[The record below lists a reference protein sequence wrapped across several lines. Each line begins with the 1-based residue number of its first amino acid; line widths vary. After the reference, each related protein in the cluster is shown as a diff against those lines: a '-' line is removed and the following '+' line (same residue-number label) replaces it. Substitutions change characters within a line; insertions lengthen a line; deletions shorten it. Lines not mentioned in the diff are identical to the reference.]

1 MDSSQFVSKKPTASD
16 DEEYPISGDP
26 SKYVTLPV
34 QNEKIWRKYQNT
46 LEWFWTV
53 YDIYLANDKDNMIS
67 TFDEEQRHCIL
78 QLLGLMFT
86 THHTTIN
93 KELFM
98 DFMNQVEIKEATYYF
113 GSQADSKKTHCLM
126 YSMLI
131 EELTRN
137 DPELDKTKLVTEIL
151 NCEYIRDFLKW
162 SIHNTTSNSYS
173 FSHRLLTFATLQGI
187 IFGVPFLA
195 FKWIHKQNPSK
206 MPGLANSNDLIWRDE
221 SLNLSFTCML
231 FEYLGDDD
239 FTEQEAQR
247 IIKEAVGHAKRIF
260 TQQLPLSKL
269 GLEQELIGQYI
280 EYLADRILSDIGLSK
295 IYLKESPFDWVE
307 EPKTE
312 TFQNK
317 NMNNV
322 MDFSTSFG
330 EAKFDTEID
339 F

>member
-1 MDSSQFVSKKPTASD
+1 MSNAEIDIKNSTTTV

-34 QNEKIWRKYQNT
+34 QNEKIWSKYQNT

-53 YDIYLANDKDNMIS
+53 HDVYIADDKDNMIS
-67 TFDEEQRHCIL
+67 TYDEDQRHCIL
-78 QLLGLMFT
+78 QLLGFMFT

-98 DFMNQVEIKEATYYF
+98 DFMNQVDIKEAVYYF

-137 DPELDKTKLVTEIL
+137 DSNLDRVKLVAELL

-162 SIHNTTSNSYS
+162 SIHNTSSNSYS

-187 IFGVPFLA
+187 LFSVPFLV
-195 FKWIHKQNPSK
+195 FKWLHKKNPNI
-206 MPGLANSNDLIWRDE
+206 MPGLKNSNDLIWRDE
-221 SLNLSFTCML
+221 NLNLSFSCML
-231 FEYLGDDD
+231 FEYLEDDD
-239 FTEQEAQR
+239 FTGDEAKK

-260 TQQLPLSKL
+260 GQQLPIFKL
-269 GLEQELIGQYI
+269 GLEQKHIEEHI
-280 EYLADRILSDIGLSK
+280 EYLADKILSDIGVSK
-295 IYLKESPFDWVE
+295 LYSRESPFDWVE
-307 EPKTE
+307 EPETE
-312 TFQNK
+312 KFQNK

-322 MDFSTSFG
+322 ITFSSDFG
-330 EAKFDTEID
+330 EAKFDIETD